1 MQKEKVINK
10 LEELG
15 ISYELVEHKAVF
27 TIEDMEN
34 LDVSIFKGAQIC
46 KNLFLRDA
54 KGKRHFLVVV
64 PAEKKVDLSIL
75 PEKIESTRLSFASP
89 ERLMKYLK
97 LESGH
102 VSPLA
107 VINDEENKVEVIID
121 KQLKEN
127 ELLAVHP
134 NDNSY
139 TVLLKYEDIIQYI
152 THCGN
157 DICYVTI

>member
-1 MQKEKVINK
+1 
-10 LEELG
+10 
-15 ISYELVEHKAVF
+15 
-27 TIEDMEN
+27 MEN
-34 LDVSIFKGAQIC
+34 LDVGIFKGAQIC

-64 PAEKKVDLSIL
+64 PAEKRVDLSTL
-75 PEKIESTRLSFASP
+75 PEKIESTRLSFASA

-107 VINDEENKVEVIID
+107 VINDDENRVEVVID
-121 KQLKEN
+121 KELKEK

-134 NDNSY
+134 NDNAY
-139 TVLLKYEDIIQYI
+139 TVLLKYEDIVKYI
-152 THCGN
+152 TSCGN
-157 DICYVTI
+157 DICYIQI